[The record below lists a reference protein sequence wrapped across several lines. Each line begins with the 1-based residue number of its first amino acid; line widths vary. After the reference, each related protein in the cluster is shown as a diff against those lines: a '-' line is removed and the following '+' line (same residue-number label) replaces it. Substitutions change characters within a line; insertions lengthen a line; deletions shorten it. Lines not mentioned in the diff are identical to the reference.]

1 MKQLRL
7 PSRYFQTGPDT
18 VLYLT
23 LQDSP
28 MIDVIGSED
37 IINGDFSA
45 GDTGWTVGAGWDT
58 SSGKAVH
65 TAGNTAGL
73 VSTGTAPI
81 VGQIYRIKF
90 SISSR
95 TAGSVTVVFGG
106 APLGSP
112 DVDQGV
118 VFYNTAAGT
127 GKLRLNPT
135 TNFDGSIDD
144 VSVKAYVRQVF
155 DYSLNGNLGTMKD
168 ANTVI
173 TLRAKYPGYEFDG
186 TNNFIDIGNQGSAI
200 KTVVMWVKPDDVAG
214 NDYPIDLNGTDYLT
228 IETGTLTKNGFAG
241 GSTVLYTDG
250 VVATTITANWHCIAI
265 TDTSAK
271 TASDLDI
278 GRESTNYF
286 NGLIGEVLLSTN
298 VLTPTE
304 IRSLYETSR
313 RRYSV

>member
-1 MKQLRL
+1 M
-7 PSRYFQTGPDT
+7 SRYFQTGPDT

-23 LQDSP
+23 LHDGP
-28 MIDVIGSED
+28 MIDVVGSED

-45 GDTGWTVGAGWDT
+45 GDTGWTVGANWDT

-65 TAGNTAGL
+65 TAGSSAAL
-73 VSTGTAPI
+73 VSTGTAP
-81 VGQIYRIKF
+81 VPGKLYRVTF
-90 SISSR
+90 SLSDR
-95 TAGSVTVVFGG
+95 TAANVAVTLGG
-106 APLGSP
+106 ASGGSFSA
-112 DVDQGV
+112 DQKHVVYITSVDATKLK
-118 VFYNTAAGT
+118 FTPAPNT
-127 GKLRLNPT
+127 
-135 TNFDGSIDD
+135 FDGAIDN
-144 VSVKAYVRQVF
+144 VFVKAYARRVF
-155 DYSLNGNLGTMKD
+155 DYSLNGNTGRLENAPDPSSGQLLPKF
-168 ANTVI
+168 
-173 TLRAKYPGYEFDG
+173 PGYEFNG
-186 TNNFIDIGNQGSAI
+186 SSTFIDIGNHGGAI

-214 NDYPIDLNGTDYLT
+214 NDYPIDLNGTDFLT

-241 GSTVLYTDG
+241 GTTVLYTDG

-313 RRYSV
+313 RRYGV